1 MKNKKLIFFKYIVLY
16 FLILSS
22 MFSCTVQKRYHR
34 KGYTISWKKN
44 DRVKV
49 CHQSKSTLIERTN
62 SNKKTVLTKN
72 YSLQLS
78 KVKSESFSN
87 EPEYLVKENR
97 GIKNKENVIIDS
109 QIETNSHQK
118 LKSFILSKIAKKIS
132 KNEFTSNTTSHNKT
146 KNNSDKSK
154 PSYFETSESLWA
166 SFLWTLLAGLIVLL
180 IGFVIENA
188 VVLIIGNVILIISGI
203 FLFMAL
209 MSIILCIITLGMI
222 C

>member
-16 FLILSS
+16 FLILFSI
-22 MFSCTVQKRYHR
+22 FSCTVQKRYHR
-34 KGYTISWKKN
+34 KGYTITWKKN

-49 CHQSKSTLIERTN
+49 CHQSKSTLIERTH
-62 SNKKTVLTKN
+62 SNKKTDLTQN
-72 YSLQLS
+72 YSPQLS
-78 KVKSESFSN
+78 KVKSESISN
-87 EPEYLVKENR
+87 EPEYLVKESRDIN
-97 GIKNKENVIIDS
+97 KKENVIIDS
-109 QIETNSHQK
+109 QIETKSYQK
-118 LKSFILSKIAKKIS
+118 LKLFMLSKIAKKTS
-132 KNEFTSNTTSHNKT
+132 KIEFTSNTKSLKIT
-146 KNNSDKSK
+146 KINSDKIK